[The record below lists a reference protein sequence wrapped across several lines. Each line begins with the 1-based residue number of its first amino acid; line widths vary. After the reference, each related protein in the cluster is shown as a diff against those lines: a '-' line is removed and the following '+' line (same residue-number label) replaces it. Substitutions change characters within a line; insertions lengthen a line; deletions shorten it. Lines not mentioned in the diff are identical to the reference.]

1 MPHVILEA
9 EEANA
14 VPTRPYTRTV
24 KLERRVMATLMAH
37 YQRGP
42 HCRGRALKKGLA
54 LTQLEGW

>member
-1 MPHVILEA
+1 MSHVILEA

-24 KLERRVMATLMAH
+24 KLERRVMATSMAH

-54 LTQLEGW
+54 LT